1 MECLKCKEEMITAKL
16 HGDAFATP
24 VYLSNKKKG
33 VLATEKRSSVSCYVY
48 PKCGFVELNADNPKQ
63 LILD

>member
-1 MECLKCKEEMITAKL
+1 MECLKCKNEMITAKL

-33 VLATEKRSSVSCYVY
+33 PGL
-48 PKCGFVELNADNPKQ
+48 
-63 LILD
+63 